1 MKDKIISAADSPRD
15 LEILYHEN
23 PKEFAN
29 AFRDAFAE
37 QPDSAIFQVWNE
49 RLFFAEPE
57 GESKSS
63 TSLWSPRD
71 IWIAIALSLIAGTL
85 AKIPHFFP
93 KVDDELF
100 YSRNLGCIV
109 AGALIAYFCIQ
120 KMCKKTLV
128 GAMVALLVGA
138 TAYLNLLPD
147 RSNSQTIIL
156 SCIHMPFFFWSLLGI
171 AFLGGSWR
179 DSRGRMNYVRYNGE
193 LLIYSTV
200 ILIGG
205 MVLTFLTFALFGLID
220 LSIEEWYMKN
230 VVVYGS
236 IASPIV
242 ATLLINRIAGDRFKI
257 APLLAKIFTP
267 LFLLTVLV
275 YLMAMILNQKSPF
288 TDRDFLIAFN
298 GLLLIVLGLCVFSIS
313 ERGSR
318 ETAGVV
324 DFMNIGLVSVTLA
337 IDVVALVAILF
348 RLTSYGFTPNRVAVL
363 GANLLAFGHLAG
375 ILWHYVGFVRSRADL
390 DHLNRWIVRYIPAY
404 TTWTLVVAVGFPL
417 IFWFK

>member
-1 MKDKIISAADSPRD
+1 MKDKIISAANSPHN
-15 LEILYHEN
+15 LEILYREN
-23 PKEFAN
+23 PKEFAH
-29 AFRDAFAE
+29 AFRDAFVE
-37 QPDSAIFQVWNE
+37 QHDSAIMQVWNE
-49 RLFFAEPE
+49 RLFFKEPE
-57 GESKSS
+57 GESEIS
-63 TSLWSPRD
+63 TSRWRPRD
-71 IWIAIALSLIAGTL
+71 IWVAIALSLIAGTL
-85 AKIPHFFP
+85 AKIPHFFS

-109 AGALIAYFCIQ
+109 AGALIAFFCIQ
-120 KMCKKTLV
+120 KMCKRSLV
-128 GAMVALLVGA
+128 GTMVALLIGA

-156 SCIHMPFFFWSLLGI
+156 SCIHMPFFFWSLLGV
-171 AFLGGSWR
+171 AFLGGAWR
-179 DSRGRMNYVRYNGE
+179 DLKGRMSYVRYNGE
-193 LLIYSTV
+193 LLIYSTGIV
-200 ILIGG
+200 IGG
-205 MVLTFLTFALFGLID
+205 KVPTGLNFALFGLID
-220 LSIEEWYMKN
+220 LSIEEWYIKN

-242 ATLLINRIAGDRFKI
+242 ATLLIDRIVSDRFKI
-257 APLLAKIFTP
+257 APLLAKVFTP

-288 TDRDFLIAFN
+288 TDRDFLISFN

-318 ETAGVV
+318 EMAGVV

-337 IDVVALVAILF
+337 IDVIALAAILF

-375 ILWHYVGFVRSRADL
+375 ILWHYVGFIRSKSDL
-390 DHLNRWIVRYIPAY
+390 DHLDRWIVRYIPAY
-404 TTWTLVVAVGFPL
+404 TTWTLVVAVGLPL
-417 IFWFK
+417 VFWFK